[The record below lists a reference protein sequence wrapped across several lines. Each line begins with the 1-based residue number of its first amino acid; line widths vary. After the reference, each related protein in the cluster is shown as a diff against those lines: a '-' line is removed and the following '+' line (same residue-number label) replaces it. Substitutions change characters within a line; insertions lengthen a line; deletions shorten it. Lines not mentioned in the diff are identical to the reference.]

1 MIYFQARLTEKKLQL
16 VSMILSSTLL
26 VFIPCTKI
34 NGQVFNV
41 EYVMTVVTHS
51 HPKDHIAYAEF
62 NSLFGQGK
70 TINKR
75 HNIYI
80 LMHTHCCLHKVLDSI
95 AHSSFQQILFMS
107 LRHLDVCKVLSQLIK
122 IEKIFAIDT
131 DGTET
136 NVVFADNLL

>member
-1 MIYFQARLTEKKLQL
+1 MC
-16 VSMILSSTLL
+16 STLRL
-26 VFIPCTKI
+26 FILCTKI

-80 LMHTHCCLHKVLDSI
+80 LMHTHSENGNVR
-95 AHSSFQQILFMS
+95 QMS
-107 LRHLDVCKVLSQLIK
+107 KAEKMNITVDTQLPQ
-122 IEKIFAIDT
+122 
-131 DGTET
+131 
-136 NVVFADNLL
+136 

>member
-1 MIYFQARLTEKKLQL
+1 M
-16 VSMILSSTLL
+16 SSTLL
-26 VFIPCTKI
+26 LFIRCTKI

-95 AHSSFQQILFMS
+95 AHSSFQYILFMS
-107 LRHLDVCKVLSQLIK
+107 LRHLDVFKVLSQLIK
-122 IEKIFAIDT
+122 IEKIFARIKILSGIQMVQKQMLCLQIIFYKT
-131 DGTET
+131 YLFSIFLSRT
-136 NVVFADNLL
+136 

>member
-1 MIYFQARLTEKKLQL
+1 MFSWGWQKTTCSWYQWYRN
-16 VSMILSSTLL
+16 VVSSTLL
-26 VFIPCTKI
+26 LLILCTKI

-80 LMHTHCCLHKVLDSI
+80 LMHTHCRLHKALDSI
-95 AHSSFQQILFMS
+95 AHSSFQEILFMS
-107 LRHLDVCKVLSQLIK
+107 LRYSDVYKVLSESII
-122 IEKIFAIDT
+122 IENIFSTIYR
-131 DGTET
+131 
-136 NVVFADNLL
+136 NQFCVCR

>member
-1 MIYFQARLTEKKLQL
+1 M
-16 VSMILSSTLL
+16 SSTLL
-26 VFIPCTKI
+26 LFIRCTKI

-80 LMHTHCCLHKVLDSI
+80 LMHTHCCLHKILDSI
-95 AHSSFQQILFMS
+95 AH
-107 LRHLDVCKVLSQLIK
+107 
-122 IEKIFAIDT
+122 

-136 NVVFADNLL
+136 NVVFADNLF

>member
-1 MIYFQARLTEKKLQL
+1 M
-16 VSMILSSTLL
+16 SSTLL
-26 VFIPCTKI
+26 LLILCTKI

-62 NSLFGQGK
+62 DFLFGQGK

-80 LMHTHCCLHKVLDSI
+80 LMHTHCRLHKVLDSI
-95 AHSSFQQILFMS
+95 AHSSFQ
-107 LRHLDVCKVLSQLIK
+107 
-122 IEKIFAIDT
+122 
-131 DGTET
+131 
-136 NVVFADNLL
+136 